1 VGFYREQVVPR
12 LLNQMC
18 GTRAIRPWRA
28 SVTEG
33 LTGCVVEIGFGSG
46 LNVDLYPPTVD
57 LILAVEPATVAC
69 PTGGCPGP
77 PFPSGTSVSTVKPSP
92 STTSAVTALSPRSRC
107 APSLMPVALWLTC
120 VV

>member
-33 LTGCVVEIGFGSG
+33 LTGRVVEIGFGSG
-46 LNVDLYPPTVD
+46 LNVDLYPPTV
-57 LILAVEPATVAC
+57 E
-69 PTGGCPGP
+69 
-77 PFPSGTSVSTVKPSP
+77 
-92 STTSAVTALSPRSRC
+92 AVT
-107 APSLMPVALWLTC
+107 
-120 VV
+120 